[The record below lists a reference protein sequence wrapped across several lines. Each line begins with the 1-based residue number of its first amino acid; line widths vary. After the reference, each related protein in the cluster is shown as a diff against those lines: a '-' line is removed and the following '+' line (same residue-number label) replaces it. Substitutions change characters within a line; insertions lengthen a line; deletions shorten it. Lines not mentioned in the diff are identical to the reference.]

1 MGCKPPTTQNSGPF
15 GYGGAARSSRATP
28 SGERNEEFAPWLELR
43 SFSAS
48 LASGAVAA
56 CVFGHGA
63 APAWG
68 SPAAAREKAVAR
80 GTETQTTAAK
90 AVLVTRLIVMRE
102 VTVIRAATM
111 VVDTAEAARACQL
124 GGAGNSADAVGS
136 AGAAGGAE
144 PAGLRLCYP
153 QGPWRENM
161 PE

>member
-28 SGERNEEFAPWLELR
+28 SGERNEEFTPWLELR

-90 AVLVTRLIVMRE
+90 AVYVTRVIVMR
-102 VTVIRAATM
+102 VTVMWAAAM
-111 VVDTAEAARACQL
+111 VVDTAEAARACRL
-124 GGAGNSADAVGS
+124 GGAGNSADAVGV
-136 AGAAGGAE
+136 
-144 PAGLRLCYP
+144 
-153 QGPWRENM
+153 
-161 PE
+161 